1 MPAVKRAAAPLT
13 WVVLLG
19 MAATGCGAGT
29 PSPTEPVQTRS
40 GYPTP
45 TTASPITAPPMP
57 GAPTPAAT
65 PPIEFP
71 PGFYEATSGQFYA
84 ETDGGV
90 LRIDLRK
97 RSVDRILTPRFD
109 SFRNFVATRRF
120 LVVKQIDSGIGF
132 VVTSDDRVGDLPVE
146 LGGAGRLYAAGRDGI
161 WVVSEDPNARG
172 RVISQFSTAT
182 EHPTL
187 LGRRT
192 LPDAL
197 GIPGSD
203 NAGNLVAESPEVAY
217 VVTRSA
223 TKRLPGWQPEWELL
237 GIGRTSV
244 LVKPCPR
251 CKVILRSRTKPY
263 GSRPAMSRGLRAVD
277 KLISTY
283 DYAADGQLSPNGR
296 YLAMDVTMNNE
307 RRDFRLAVVD
317 LVTGATS
324 MIPGTTARA
333 NANDQFAWLS
343 RTNDRWLLAVT
354 DQTLRVLDT
363 KTGVV
368 HTWRDAGVD
377 RIAVVG

>member
-1 MPAVKRAAAPLT
+1 MSSLCSRAAALIG
-13 WVVLLG
+13 VLLLCLIS
-19 MAATGCGAGT
+19 AGCEAGAPSSPNPDRTPGDGT
-29 PSPTEPVQTRS
+29 APTVAD
-40 GYPTP
+40 P
-45 TTASPITAPPMP
+45 TTAAPRSGGPSTTARI
-57 GAPTPAAT
+57 A
-65 PPIEFP
+65 FP
-71 PGFYEATSGQFYA
+71 PGLDGATSGQFYA

-97 RSVDRILTPRFD
+97 RSVDRIFTPRFD
-109 SFRNFVATRRF
+109 GFRNFVATRRF

-132 VVTSDDRVGDLPVE
+132 VVTSDDRVGELPVE

-161 WVVSEDPNARG
+161 WVVPEDPSDRG
-172 RVISQFSTAT
+172 RMISQLSTAS

-203 NAGNLVAESPEVAY
+203 YAGNLVAEGPKAAY

-223 TKRLPGWQPEWELL
+223 TKRLPGWQKEWELL

-251 CKVILRSRTKPY
+251 CKVILRGRTKPY
-263 GSRPAMSRGLRAVD
+263 GTRPATTRGLRAVD

-283 DYAADGQLSPNGR
+283 DYGADGQLSPNGR

-343 RTNDRWLLAVT
+343 KTNDRWLLTVT
-354 DQTLRVLDT
+354 DETLRILDT

-368 HTWRDAGVD
+368 HTWRDVSVD